1 MSYRRLAQ
9 RRRTLTLRFGVVVAG
24 TVLAA
29 LLPLTTTH
37 HASAAPTPVES
48 NIAAAFAQQINAER
62 SARGLAPFTVSAD
75 PGQAQVS
82 AEEMRRRGTIG
93 HFIPL
98 DSGGEVVATAP
109 TSGGV
114 VVAFM
119 QSEPHRNI
127 LLEPSANT
135 IAIGVACSSSNQ
147 LYLAARVT
155 GMSSVSPSAAQPVVN
170 QPGTGVSCTT
180 PVATTS
186 PGAAPPPAGYDGSQA
201 YAAVGPHRVADTRLG
216 AGCGCQRLDANTIR
230 VPIAGVGPVP
240 ADATGAALTV
250 TVVDATGAGYATV
263 WPAGAGRPDAS
274 SVNYAPGEARANGLI
289 VRLANGAIDVYTSS
303 GAQVIVDVNGAFRSA
318 SSATA
323 GRFVAINPAR
333 VLDTRSGA
341 RPGPGATLDVG
352 IPAGVP
358 SGVTALA
365 VNVTLAD
372 AGGWGY
378 AVAWPRGGAMPNSSI
393 VNVDGA
399 GQTRAAFGVIPV
411 SPSGMSLATSGA
423 AHMVVDV
430 VGYFTGP
437 GAANSRDGLLVSVN
451 PYRAIDTRGGRPQY
465 PNETLTSNTV
475 PNAAAVVTN
484 VTMSAP
490 WSGDAYVTAFPA
502 GVARPGTSTLNS
514 AGPNRDVAN
523 LAITQRSGSG
533 VSWFNSGGSHLLVD
547 VYGYFTGP
555 VTA

>member
-1 MSYRRLAQ
+1 M
-9 RRRTLTLRFGVVVAG
+9 TNPLTLRPRPLALCARALLAI
-24 TVLAA
+24 VLLGP
-29 LLPLTTTH
+29 LLPLLTSQR
-37 HASAAPTPVES
+37 AAAAPTPVET
-48 NIAAAFAQQINAER
+48 NIAAAFAQQMNAER
-62 SARGLAPFTVSAD
+62 VARGLAPFSVSAD

-98 DSGGEVVATAP
+98 DDGGEVVASAP
-109 TSGGV
+109 TSGSV

-127 LLEPSANT
+127 LLEPGAT
-135 IAIGVACSSSNQ
+135 TVAIGVACSSSNQ
-147 LYLAARVT
+147 LYLAAQVT
-155 GMSSVSPSAAQPVVN
+155 GMSGVRPSAPQPVVT
-170 QPGTGVSCTT
+170 QPNTGVSCTT
-180 PVATTS
+180 PSGTPS
-186 PGAAPPPAGYDGSQA
+186 PGTAPPPAGYDGSQA
-201 YAAVGPHRVADTRLG
+201 YAPVGPHRVADTRRG
-216 AGCGCQRLDANTIR
+216 AACGCQRIDANTIR

-240 ADATGAALTV
+240 AGATAAALTV
-250 TVVDATGAGYATV
+250 TVVDASGAGYATV
-263 WPAGAGRPDAS
+263 WPAGSARPDAS

-289 VRLANGAIDVYTSS
+289 VRLANGAVDVYTSS

-318 SSATA
+318 NSATA
-323 GRFVAINPAR
+323 GRFVAINPTR
-333 VLDTRSGA
+333 VLDTRSGG
-341 RPGPGATLDVG
+341 RPGAGTTLDVG

-378 AVAWPRGGAMPNSSI
+378 AVAWPRGGSMPDSSI
-393 VNVDGA
+393 VNVDAA
-399 GQTRAAFGVIPV
+399 GQIRAAFGVIPV
-411 SPSGMSLATSGA
+411 SPSGMSLATYGA
-423 AHMVVDV
+423 AHVVVDV

-437 GAANSRDGLLVSVN
+437 SAANSRDGLLVSVN

-465 PNETLTSNTV
+465 PGETLTSNTV

-514 AGPNRDVAN
+514 AGQGRDVAN

-555 VTA
+555 ATA